1 MKKVFQAAMV
11 LTLFYS
17 IHSCSST
24 GPEPQPVY
32 QAPTYGTMALHPTT
46 DTINLPLAQGAT
58 TGLGSISYFS
68 LNNNSYVATFDKST
82 FTLTFYTFPS
92 GNIIKAIPLKKW
104 LTGIKL
110 EKPSVC
116 VRNFDSIVICTR
128 THIVLLDT
136 NSRIKNKIEI
146 PKGQSLA
153 FANETPC
160 VIKGQVLYTNNI
172 KAVAENSL
180 PALKRYKL
188 IEGFDLAQN
197 DQKSYYNLPKVYTSD
212 YYGYSFLRYG
222 YCVNE
227 KGNFVFSFPADTSLY
242 ETNLE
247 GFHKSYNARSKFQT
261 EDIKPVSKKDIE
273 DGQSYYEYSI
283 RYSYGPVFYDPAKKW
298 YLRMA
303 KQKLSDS
310 AVYAKNRTRSRSMMI
325 LDQNFRI
332 ISEEPAPDHIDLY
345 SLFFTKDG
353 QLFARVD
360 NNRKPFVSLVRVEY
374 ADSIDSSGVVS
385 LKK

>member
-1 MKKVFQAAMV
+1 MS
-11 LTLFYS
+11 L
-17 IHSCSST
+17 HS
-24 GPEPQPVY
+24 
-32 QAPTYGTMALHPTT
+32 TT
-46 DTINLPLAQGAT
+46 DTINLPLAEGTT
-58 TGLGSISYFS
+58 TGLGSISYFTMNDS
-68 LNNNSYVATFDKST
+68 SYVATFDKAT
-82 FTLTFYTFPS
+82 FTLTLYTFPS

-110 EKPSVC
+110 EKTSVC
-116 VRNFDSIVICTR
+116 VRNFDSIIICTR
-128 THIVLLDT
+128 THIVLFDT
-136 NSRIKNKIEI
+136 SSRIKNKIEI

-153 FANETPC
+153 FSNETPLI
-160 VIKGQVLYTNNI
+160 IKGHILYTNNI

-188 IEGFDLAQN
+188 IEGFDLSLN

-222 YCVNE
+222 YCLNE

-242 ETNLE
+242 ETNLAE
-247 GFHKSYNARSKFQT
+247 YHKSYNARSKFQT

-310 AVYAKNRTRSRSMMI
+310 SVYAKNRSRSRSMII
-325 LDQNFRI
+325 LDQNFKI
-332 ISEEPAPDHIDLY
+332 ISEAPAPDHIDLF
-345 SLFFTKDG
+345 SLFFTRDG

-360 NNRKPFVSLVRVEY
+360 NNRKPYVSLVRVEY
-374 ADSIDSSGVVS
+374 AEYIDSSGMAS